1 MQSKFQRAAI
11 RWGISI
17 ASALWIVVTVY
28 QEFIEADPDQ
38 YSFKSPEVQSQLQS
52 CGGNFHQ
59 RYDCKEAAVLA
70 KQRASFLI
78 WLEKVCV
85 TFGPPLGLF
94 LLVRY
99 SSSRQRV
106 KPTAFG
112 TKRPP
117 PIIKRRTR

>member
-1 MQSKFQRAAI
+1 MQSKFQRMAI
-11 RWGISI
+11 RWGVSV
-17 ASALWIVVTVY
+17 ASALWMTVTIY

-38 YSFKSPEVQSQLQS
+38 YSFKSPEVQSQLQA
-52 CGGNFHQ
+52 CGGSFHQ
-59 RYDCKEAAVLA
+59 RYECKESAVLA

-99 SSSRQRV
+99 STSPQRV
-106 KPTAFG
+106 KPKTFG
-112 TKRPP
+112 SKRPP
-117 PIIKRRTR
+117 PITKRRIR